1 MLDAHWPE
9 LSRMAVVLD
18 VLGEVANSSNGDEC
32 TGSRRQENRAVGG
45 MGWFRE
51 CRRRRAVEVKD
62 AAVAY

>member
-1 MLDAHWPE
+1 
-9 LSRMAVVLD
+9 MAVVLD
-18 VLGEVANSSNGDEC
+18 VLTEVANSSNGDEC

-62 AAVAY
+62 VAVAY